1 MTRGLLLPIRSQ
13 ANTCGDGPR
22 QSGDLVELR
31 RAAGAAPFSA
41 CPAAAEGFSLNI
53 EPLTLTILINNHNYA
68 GYLREAT
75 DSALGQTYPRT
86 EVIVVDDGSTD
97 ESAEVIRSYGDRI
110 VPVFKSNGGQAS
122 AFNAGF
128 AHSTGDIIC
137 LLDSDDVFEP
147 QKAVEIVNAYQEFQ
161 EIGWCYHPLALF
173 GEVAE
178 SSLRPS
184 GFRRSF
190 AYDCRRRLAQ
200 GRSPLSAPATS
211 GLSFKRSL
219 LGTILPMPAVI
230 KITADNYI
238 KFASFGLSK
247 GYVIHKA
254 LARQRIHS
262 RNRYTLRD
270 DRTVPRAEITLQ
282 TAAALRERFPAI
294 SRFAN
299 RLFAKGLAAL
309 PRSTRKD
316 RKREGLLNR
325 YLESSTQPERLAI
338 SMRLLRY
345 RTLRGLRVR
354 S

>member
-1 MTRGLLLPIRSQ
+1 L
-13 ANTCGDGPR
+13 NT
-22 QSGDLVELR
+22 
-31 RAAGAAPFSA
+31 
-41 CPAAAEGFSLNI
+41 

-68 GYLREAT
+68 EYLREST
-75 DSALGQTYPRT
+75 DSALDQTYPCI
-86 EVIVVDDGSTD
+86 EVVVVDDGSTD
-97 ESAEVIRSYGDRI
+97 ESAEIIRSYGDRV

-137 LLDSDDVFEP
+137 LLDADDVFEP
-147 QKAVEIVNAYQEFQ
+147 QKAAEIVNAYQKFQ
-161 EIGWCYHPLALF
+161 DIGWCYHPLVLF

-178 SSLRPS
+178 SSVRPS
-184 GFRRSF
+184 GLTDSF
-190 AYDCRRRLAQ
+190 AFDFRSRLAQ

-211 GLSFKRSL
+211 GLSFKRAL
-219 LGTILPMPAVI
+219 LDTILPMPAVI

-247 GYVIHKA
+247 GYVIHEV

-262 RNRYTLRD
+262 GNRYTLRD
-270 DRTVPRAEITLQ
+270 DQTVPRAEINLQ
-282 TAAALRERFPAI
+282 TAVALRERFPAI

-309 PRSTRKD
+309 PRSVREDRTRN
-316 RKREGLLNR
+316 GLLHS
-325 YLESSTQPERLAI
+325 YLESATLPERLAI

-345 RTLRGLRVR
+345 RAQLSLRVR
-354 S
+354 N

>member
-1 MTRGLLLPIRSQ
+1 MRPRSPEI
-13 ANTCGDGPR
+13 GV
-22 QSGDLVELR
+22 SGR
-31 RAAGAAPFSA
+31 IAKCGAAPYCA
-41 CPAAAEGFSLNI
+41 CPAAAEGFPLNT
-53 EPLTLTILINNHNYA
+53 EYLTITILINNHNYA
-68 GYLREAT
+68 AYLREST
-75 DSALGQTYPRT
+75 DSALEQTYPRI
-86 EVIVVDDGSTD
+86 EVVVVDDGSTD
-97 ESAEVIRSYGDRI
+97 ESTEIIRSYGDRI
-110 VPVFKSNGGQAS
+110 VPVLKSNGGQAS

-137 LLDSDDVFEP
+137 LLDADDVFEP
-147 QKAVEIVNAYQEFQ
+147 QKAVEVVNAYQEFRD
-161 EIGWCYHPLALF
+161 IGWCYHPLALF

-178 SSLRPS
+178 SSVRPAGLS
-184 GFRRSF
+184 RSF
-190 AYDCRRRLAQ
+190 AYDFRSRLAQ

-211 GLSFKRSL
+211 GLSFKRTL
-219 LGTILPMPAVI
+219 LDTILPMPAVI

-247 GYVIHKA
+247 GYVIHEA

-309 PRSTRKD
+309 PRSARED
-316 RKREGLLNR
+316 RKRKRLLNS
-325 YLESSTQPERLAI
+325 YLESTTLPERLAI

-345 RTLRGLRVR
+345 RAQRSLRVR